1 MNNWK
6 EKKILNS
13 IPFGEKSYKKGK
25 VDLWKIIVD
34 LIIVLIMI
42 LIVKARIVDVM
53 SVLHWQFW
61 YSLSFHHWDL
71 LSSGDGFSVRNNR
84 DRK

>member
-13 IPFGEKSYKKGK
+13 ILFGEKSYKKGK

-53 SVLHWQFW
+53 R
-61 YSLSFHHWDL
+61 
-71 LSSGDGFSVRNNR
+71 GDMVKVMTARAW
-84 DRK
+84 

>member
-53 SVLHWQFW
+53 REDIAKVMTAQ
-61 YSLSFHHWDL
+61 
-71 LSSGDGFSVRNNR
+71 V
-84 DRK
+84 

>member
-6 EKKILNS
+6 EKNIINS
-13 IPFGEKSYKKGK
+13 ILFGEQSYKKGN
-25 VDLWKIIVD
+25 VDLLKIIVD

-53 SVLHWQFW
+53 R
-61 YSLSFHHWDL
+61 
-71 LSSGDGFSVRNNR
+71 GDMVKVMTARAW
-84 DRK
+84 

>member
-1 MNNWK
+1 MR
-6 EKKILNS
+6 
-13 IPFGEKSYKKGK
+13 SYKKGK

-53 SVLHWQFW
+53 REDIAKVMTAQ
-61 YSLSFHHWDL
+61 
-71 LSSGDGFSVRNNR
+71 V
-84 DRK
+84 

>member
-13 IPFGEKSYKKGK
+13 IPFGERSYKKGK

-34 LIIVLIMI
+34 LIIIFIMI
-42 LIVKARIVDVM
+42 FIVKNRTVDAM
-53 SVLHWQFW
+53 KE
-61 YSLSFHHWDL
+61 D
-71 LSSGDGFSVRNNR
+71 
-84 DRK
+84 